1 MQERVSI
8 TTASAQVQGP
18 SSLYRQF
25 VRVIRYILAL
35 LILSIITV
43 MVLWPDLNAPE
54 PPANTDTQTPSN
66 ELVNPKF
73 EAVDSEGHPYELS
86 ANRAKQDDS
95 DPDFVHLSAPSARI
109 VLDQDQPL
117 TLRADRGGL
126 KQETGKLTLTDN
138 VELRF
143 NDQYTLKFTQ
153 MMMDLKGKTV
163 TSSAPVSG
171 TLPNGSIT
179 ATGVDGTY
187 DEGTVI
193 FKGPAKLILE
203 NTDMKGP
210 FIP

>member
-1 MQERVSI
+1 MEQRISI
-8 TTASAQVQGP
+8 TTASSQVQGP

-35 LILSIITV
+35 FILSIITV
-43 MVLWPDLNAPE
+43 MVLWPDLNTPE
-54 PPANTDTQTPSN
+54 PVANTDTPTPSN

-73 EAVDSEGHPYELS
+73 EALDKDGHPYQLS
-86 ANRAKQDDS
+86 ANRAKQDEG
-95 DPDFVHLSAPSARI
+95 DPDYVHLSSPAARI
-109 VLDQDQPL
+109 ILEQNRPL
-117 TLRADRGGL
+117 TLRADQGDL
-126 KQETGKLTLTDN
+126 KQESGKLTLKDN

-163 TSSAPVSG
+163 TSSDPVSG

-179 ATGVDGTY
+179 ATGMDGTY